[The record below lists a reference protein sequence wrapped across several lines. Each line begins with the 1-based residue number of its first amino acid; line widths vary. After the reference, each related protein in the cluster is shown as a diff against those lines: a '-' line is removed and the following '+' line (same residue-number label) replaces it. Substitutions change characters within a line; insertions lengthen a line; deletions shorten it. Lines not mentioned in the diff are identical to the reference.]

1 MNLLAPF
8 QNLPQGYYRLVIVL
22 GGIFSLIV
30 AFLFAL
36 GTNSD
41 GEAFVL
47 FIIGIFFGIA
57 VYYLLARIGIWVYN
71 GFNDQKP
78 NL

>member
-1 MNLLAPF
+1 MTHHF
-8 QNLPQGYYRLVIVL
+8 YHKVISDAYL
-22 GGIFSLIV
+22 V